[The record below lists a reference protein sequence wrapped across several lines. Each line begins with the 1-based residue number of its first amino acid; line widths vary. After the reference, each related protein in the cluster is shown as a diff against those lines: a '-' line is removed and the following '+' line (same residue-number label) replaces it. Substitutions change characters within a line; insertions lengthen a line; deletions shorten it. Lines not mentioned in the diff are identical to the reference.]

1 MAAKNKNKGTKAKNP
16 QVKADSEPVD
26 VDMDVKIE
34 TKDSKDVVASR
45 EKAKGKK
52 SSGFMN
58 YVRKS
63 DPIILTCCVVLI
75 LAFAVVIGAYV
86 NANFISPES
95 DDRVVA
101 NGDKVEVEYV
111 GSYFAFYDE
120 EGAVI
125 FDTNVKSAA
134 TNSEYAKSPTFKGG
148 KYDPLVFTVG
158 GSDVLKM
165 FGDAVIGKKIGESV
179 EVAIPADKGYG
190 TADVKDFNTTV
201 TISMA
206 NSMTL
211 AEFNEFVDKSY
222 DSDDLKGET
231 VSTPFGLSVY
241 AVYDEITGLVNYQ
254 YFNVEKTTEAKELTC
269 DADVK
274 FTIDYEKG
282 ETTFKVNYEF
292 SENNG
297 MFLAID
303 NNGFIFVT
311 QDGDGY
317 KYKVGSEDNANQE
330 EQKGETLYF
339 YIKVV
344 GFVEETAETE

>member
-16 QVKADSEPVD
+16 QVKADSEPID

-34 TKDSKDVVASR
+34 TKDSKNVVASR
-45 EKAKGKK
+45 EKAKGKE

-211 AEFNEFVDKSY
+211 TDFNEFVDKSY
-222 DSDDLKGET
+222 DSDDLKGKT

-274 FTIDYEKG
+274 FTITEVGTSSFTVK
-282 ETTFKVNYEF
+282 YEF

>member
-45 EKAKGKK
+45 EKAKGKE

-274 FTIDYEKG
+274 FTITEVGTSSFTVK
-282 ETTFKVNYEF
+282 YEF

-297 MFLAID
+297 MFLA
-303 NNGFIFVT
+303 
-311 QDGDGY
+311 
-317 KYKVGSEDNANQE
+317 
-330 EQKGETLYF
+330 
-339 YIKVV
+339 
-344 GFVEETAETE
+344 